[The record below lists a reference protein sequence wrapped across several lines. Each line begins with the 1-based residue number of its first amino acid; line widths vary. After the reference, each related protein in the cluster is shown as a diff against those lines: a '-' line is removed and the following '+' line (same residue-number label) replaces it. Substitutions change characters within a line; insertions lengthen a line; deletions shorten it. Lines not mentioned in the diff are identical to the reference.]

1 VDSTGNM
8 YVSDQINSLIDE
20 LPYVFVD
27 PTSKTE
33 GANSGT
39 DVLSAVLPIT
49 ANMTGAFSPTS
60 DQPWLTIGT
69 INNGV
74 VSFSFTVNTG
84 ANRTAHIN
92 LFGVSITV
100 NQAGIITPPLLAG
113 ARMLSNGAFQFSFT
127 NNPAA
132 SFTVI
137 STTNVS
143 LPLSQWTVAGVPTIV
158 APGVFQFTSGLA
170 TNGPRRFYSV
180 RSP

>member
-1 VDSTGNM
+1 M

-20 LPYVFVD
+20 QPYVFVD
-27 PTSKTE
+27 PTSRFE
-33 GANSGT
+33 GSNSGS
-39 DVLSAVLPIT
+39 DVLQTVLPTT
-49 ANMTGAFSPTS
+49 ANMTGAFTPTS
-60 DQPWLTIGT
+60 DQPWLAIGS

-74 VSFSFTVNTG
+74 VSFSFT
-84 ANRTAHIN
+84 ANSGFDRTAHIN

-100 NQAGIITPPLLAG
+100 NQAGLITPPLLAG

-158 APGVFQFTSGLA
+158 TPGVFQFTSGPG